1 MLTLYKRHSKECA
14 EIRRRDGAAES
25 VAELRADR
33 GYRRCTCPIHPEGTL
48 RLDGFIRKAT
58 GEVKWPKAEE
68 IKEVGGCRDARR
80 RARRADRSRPPRTAH
95 NCSRDRTVFERP
107 EGLQAVAE
115 HSQKVPPVYGPP
127 DGVLRGEGRRLH
139 HAVRHRSGPCFSG
152 VLVWFADHEPQA
164 AGTYEVV
171 FRLGSGAALD

>member
-33 GYRRCTCPIHPEGTL
+33 GYRRCTCPIHAEGTL

-68 IKEVGGCRDARR
+68 IKRKWED
-80 RARRADRSRPPRTAH
+80 
-95 NCSRDRTVFERP
+95 
-107 EGLQAVAE
+107 
-115 HSQKVPPVYGPP
+115 
-127 DGVLRGEGRRLH
+127 
-139 HAVRHRSGPCFSG
+139 
-152 VLVWFADHEPQA
+152 
-164 AGTYEVV
+164 AGT
-171 FRLGSGAALD
+171 LDVAPAVLTGPAPKNRPQLLT